1 MRRRWRRVD
10 LRLVVLVAVA
20 AAVALVL
27 AVMSL
32 RTPEPPVVDERS
44 RPAEKVGPDRETPR
58 ATDRLA
64 VIGDFWA
71 AGPGLAPAAGASSVD
86 RACGRSPRAF
96 AHLVA
101 DDLGASLL
109 DVSCAGAGPDE
120 VGRGGSTD
128 AGLVVPPQIE
138 VLSDRLD
145 VVLVS
150 VGAEGDD
157 LLDRTVETCQQ
168 VATADPGGAPCRRAF
183 GDAGL
188 EDVERDASA
197 TAQKI
202 GVLLREIT
210 RRAPDARVL
219 VVGYANAF
227 PAGSACFDRSGVADG
242 DVAYLREAMD
252 LIVGATRSAA
262 AAAGVEY
269 LDPQRALTGL
279 RCVLDDD
286 ETVVGLMDVDWDVYH
301 DVFTAGASRYGVAD
315 LAALAADT
323 HKFEARYLD
332 GLVGPYPER
341 RDLYRERS
349 PINHTEGLSCPL
361 ILFQGLEDQIVPPK
375 QAEMMFDAVRAKGL
389 PTAYIPFE
397 GEQHGFRR
405 AENIKRAL
413 EAELYFYSKI
423 FGFDLA
429 DPVEPVDIVNLPA

>member
-1 MRRRWRRVD
+1 M
-10 LRLVVLVAVA
+10 LVAVA

-269 LDPQRALTGL
+269 LDPQRAFDGHLICSRAAYVRRGAPVAGPALQLT
-279 RCVLDDD
+279 
-286 ETVVGLMDVDWDVYH
+286 E
-301 DVFTAGASRYGVAD
+301 AGHRAVAD
-315 LAALAADT
+315 LVL
-323 HKFEARYLD
+323 E
-332 GLVGPYPER
+332 
-341 RDLYRERS
+341 S
-349 PINHTEGLSCPL
+349 
-361 ILFQGLEDQIVPPK
+361 LED
-375 QAEMMFDAVRAKGL
+375 
-389 PTAYIPFE
+389 
-397 GEQHGFRR
+397 RR
-405 AENIKRAL
+405 SRQ
-413 EAELYFYSKI
+413 
-423 FGFDLA
+423 
-429 DPVEPVDIVNLPA
+429 